1 MKFRARNTDQAV
13 VIATDRPLAGKPRGV
28 VLACAL
34 LLSACAS
41 RAPYQVEELLR
52 QALRAAETH
61 HEFDHDPEAAVLLE
75 AIHAVDPAFPGAREL
90 EEDLAADAREGL
102 ERSLLGMNR
111 RARPPV
117 ERSPSARALLWLP
130 DRLLDLLDI
139 VTLGVHLGP
148 GAFADVH
155 VTRALQTVGGFHS
168 TGGLGLHDFRSL
180 GMKSQAEAG
189 LAAIFVGTHA
199 YGGSLL
205 GTSGSHAA
213 TAESI
218 GLHRPMAP
226 LYQELR
232 DYWAV
237 GASATAGICGFEVD
251 LHPLQLADLFAGFA
265 GLDFLNDD
273 LAHTRGLRLDSVES
287 KLLAELWRVESSPKA
302 LAAYREAREAGLLSS
317 GVPLA
322 PAPEP
327 SPPGRKGAPRDSAPP
342 ASPDPGE

>member
-1 MKFRARNTDQAV
+1 VKFQARNTDQAV
-13 VIATDRPLAGKPRGV
+13 VITTDRSLARKLRGI
-28 VLACAL
+28 VLSCAL

-61 HEFDHDPEAAVLLE
+61 HEFDQDPEAAVLLE
-75 AIHAVDPAFPGAREL
+75 AIHAVDPTFPGALEL
-90 EEDLAADAREGL
+90 DEDLAAGARDGL

-111 RARPPV
+111 RVRPPV
-117 ERSPSARALLWLP
+117 ERSPWVRALLWLP
-130 DRLLDLLDI
+130 DRMLDLLDI
-139 VTLGVHLGP
+139 VTVGVHLGP

-155 VTRALQTVGGFHS
+155 VTRALQTAGGMHT
-168 TGGLGLHDFRSL
+168 TGGVGLHDFRSL
-180 GMKSQAEAG
+180 GMKSQAEVG
-189 LAAIFVGTHA
+189 LAAVFVGTHA

-237 GASATAGICGFEVD
+237 GASLTAGILGFEAD
-251 LHPLQLADLFAGFA
+251 LHPLQVADFLAGFA
-265 GLDFLNDD
+265 GVDFLNDD
-273 LAHTRGLRLDSVES
+273 LARTRHLRLDSVEA
-287 KLLAELWRVESSPKA
+287 KLLAELWSVQSSTKV
-302 LAAYREAREAGLLSS
+302 LAAYREAREARLLSS

-322 PAPEP
+322 PLPDPARPGPTRAPEG
-327 SPPGRKGAPRDSAPP
+327 SPAPAKLGPGP
-342 ASPDPGE
+342 